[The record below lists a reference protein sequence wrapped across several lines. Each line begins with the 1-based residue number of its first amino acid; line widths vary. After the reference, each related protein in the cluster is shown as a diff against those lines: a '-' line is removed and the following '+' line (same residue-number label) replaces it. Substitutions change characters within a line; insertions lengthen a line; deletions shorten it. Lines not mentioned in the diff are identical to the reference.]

1 MIKHQATL
9 AIVAL
14 QALILFTSARAVL
27 AEDTSPAAPVPG
39 LVIPVDSKA
48 FLFSPGNWTGDEGRA
63 GKVFRQTWCP
73 GAYFRVKWETP
84 GKKMVSAKILLDTA
98 GYGASLKPPLLAYCI
113 DGVWKINIPCTNE
126 ISISEATFC
135 GQHELSVYL
144 QSSEQKERWGS
155 EGKSGLSVLRV
166 LGVEVEA
173 GSLPLAQTPGSKWA
187 LIVGDSI
194 TEGCGSSA
202 LSGYSHLVG
211 QALAT
216 QGYQY
221 GISACGWS
229 GWINNGDV
237 PPGDV
242 PGYYVVRNSANGT
255 GGEYDDSVS
264 RWNKI
269 DGNNHSMLDSNK
281 RISAYGQT
289 GQEPSLILINYG
301 TNDKIHGCPPSDV
314 SASIV
319 QGLAALRKAAPEA
332 QIIVLIPF
340 GGFCDKE
347 LLAAVELHKNA
358 HPLDKKIETINL
370 GREGVYA
377 SHAKD
382 SPFGDLH
389 PNDRGSSN
397 FAAKIIPQ
405 VIRILGSKGGL

>member
-1 MIKHQATL
+1 MIKHQTTL

-14 QALILFTSARAVL
+14 QALMLFAPARAIW
-27 AEDTSPAAPVPG
+27 AEGTPAAPASG
-39 LVIPVDSKA
+39 LVIPVDSNA
-48 FLFSPGNWTGDEGRA
+48 FVFSPGNWTGDKGRA
-63 GKVFRQTWCP
+63 GNAFRQTWCP
-73 GAYFRVKWETP
+73 GAYFRVKWEAP
-84 GKKMVSAKILLDTA
+84 AKKMVSVKILLDTA

-126 ISISEATFC
+126 ISIAETTYC

-173 GSLPLAQTPGSKWA
+173 GSSPLAQTPGSKWA

-194 TEGCGSSA
+194 TEGCGASA
-202 LSGYSHLVG
+202 LSGYAHLVG

-216 QGYQY
+216 QGYEY
-221 GISACGWS
+221 GMSACGWS
-229 GWINNGDV
+229 GWINKGDV

-242 PGYYVVRNSANGT
+242 PGYYVIRNSADGT
-255 GGEYDDSVS
+255 GGEYDDAAS

-269 DGNNHSMLDSNK
+269 DGNNHSLLDSNK

-289 GQEPSLILINYG
+289 GQDPSLILINYG

-314 SASIV
+314 NASIV
-319 QGLAALRKAAPEA
+319 QGLAALRKAAPDA

-347 LLAAVELHKNA
+347 LLAAVELHKKS
-358 HPLDKKIETINL
+358 HPQDKKITTINL
-370 GREGVYA
+370 GQGVRNSLGEGM
-377 SHAKD
+377 
-382 SPFGDLH
+382 PMGGLH
-389 PNDRGSSN
+389 PNDRGHAN
-397 FAAKIIPQ
+397 FSAKIIPQ
-405 VIRILGSKGGL
+405 VIRILGNQGSL

>member
-1 MIKHQATL
+1 MIKYQATL

-14 QALILFTSARAVL
+14 QALILFAPARAIL
-27 AEDTSPAAPVPG
+27 AEETPAAPVPG
-39 LVIPVDSKA
+39 LVVPVDSKA

-84 GKKMVSAKILLDTA
+84 AKKMVSAKILLDTA

-229 GWINNGDV
+229 GWINNGDA

-255 GGEYDDSVS
+255 GGEYDDSAS

-269 DGNNHSMLDSNK
+269 DGNNHSLLDSNK

-314 SASIV
+314 NASIV
-319 QGLAALRKAAPEA
+319 QGLAAIRNAAPEA

-340 GGFCDKE
+340 GGFYDKE
-347 LLAAVELHKNA
+347 ILAAVEIHRKS
-358 HPLDKKIETINL
+358 HPEDKKIATIDL
-370 GREGVYA
+370 GKEGVFA
-377 SHAKD
+377 CHAKD
-382 SPFGDLH
+382 SPLGDLH
-389 PNDRGSSN
+389 PNDRGHAN
-397 FAAKIIPQ
+397 FAAKIIPL
-405 VIRILGSKGGL
+405 VISILGSQGGL

>member
-1 MIKHQATL
+1 ML

-14 QALILFTSARAVL
+14 QALIVFAPARAIL
-27 AEDTSPAAPVPG
+27 AEEPPAASPTPG

-84 GKKMVSAKILLDTA
+84 AKKEVSAKILLDTA

-113 DGVWKINIPCTNE
+113 DGVWRTNIPCTNE
-126 ISISEATFC
+126 ISISETTFC

-166 LGVEVEA
+166 IGVEVEA
-173 GSLPLAQTPGSKWA
+173 GSSPLAQTPSPKWA

-194 TEGCGSSA
+194 TEGSGASE
-202 LSGYSHLVG
+202 LSGYAHLVG
-211 QALAT
+211 QALTT
-216 QGYQY
+216 QGFEY
-221 GISACGWS
+221 GISACGWN
-229 GWINNGDV
+229 GWIQRGDGRE
-237 PPGDV
+237 GDV
-242 PGYYVVRNSANGT
+242 PGYYVVRNSADGA
-255 GGEYDDSVS
+255 GGEYDDAAS

-269 DGNNHSMLDSNK
+269 DGNNHSLLDSNK

-289 GQEPSLILINYG
+289 GQEPSLVLINYG
-301 TNDKIHGCPPSDV
+301 TNDKINGWPPSDV

-319 QGLAALRKAAPEA
+319 QGLAAIRNAAPQA

-340 GGFCDKE
+340 GGFYDNE
-347 LLAAVELHKNA
+347 LMAAVELHKKS
-358 HPLDKKIETINL
+358 HPEDKKIATINL
-370 GREGVYA
+370 GKEGVFA
-377 SHAKD
+377 SHSKD

-389 PNDRGSSN
+389 PNDRGHAN

-405 VIRILGSKGGL
+405 VIHILGVTTQL